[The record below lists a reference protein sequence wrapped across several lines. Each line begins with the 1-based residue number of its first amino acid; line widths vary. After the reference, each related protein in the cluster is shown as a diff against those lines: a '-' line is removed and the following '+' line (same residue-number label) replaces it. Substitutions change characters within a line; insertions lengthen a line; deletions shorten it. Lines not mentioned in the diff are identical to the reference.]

1 MIPPTKKRLRSEC
14 HSQRSQ
20 ICTDVDLLRA
30 HLTILRGQNVRLDVA
45 LAAFRDVIPELLRKI
60 SFLSC
65 YARYAGTSRETEFFK
80 RREAAPATDIW
91 VDEQFEDSNA

>member
-20 ICTDVDLLRA
+20 ICTDADLLRA

-45 LAAFRDVIPELLRKI
+45 LAAFRDVIPELLSKVRW
-60 SFLSC
+60 
-65 YARYAGTSRETEFFK
+65 RFK
-80 RREAAPATDIW
+80 RDGVFQATRGR
-91 VDEQFEDSNA
+91 FRH

>member
-20 ICTDVDLLRA
+20 ICTDGDLLRA

-45 LAAFRDVIPELLRKI
+45 LAAFRDVIPELLRKVRWR
-60 SFLSC
+60 L
-65 YARYAGTSRETEFFK
+65 K
-80 RREAAPATDIW
+80 RDGVFQATRGRPRH
-91 VDEQFEDSNA
+91 